1 MGGMGGMRGKR
12 ASVKQAQPDDSR
24 LTRAAVGKKL
34 GGCFGNGVELIAGQ
48 SHPRYACT
56 ASSSVQRPGKHSRS
70 QPRTGVDDDAIC
82 PTGQERRAE
91 CARVTRW

>member
-48 SHPRYACT
+48 SHPSYAYT
-56 ASSSVQRPGKHSRS
+56 ASSSVQRH
-70 QPRTGVDDDAIC
+70 GVAQSESDS
-82 PTGQERRAE
+82 ESE
-91 CARVTRW
+91 LARVGEGRR